1 MEYLILAFGFLYGAY
16 AALEMRRVFMGPRK
30 ICIGL
35 GTKMASAIWGAL
47 LTALMVWLIAS
58 GLMPPMNWLFVV
70 IAIMAFLGGL
80 MNFAASF
87 RIEHQ
92 LGFAPAVSQID
103 KNDIAMISAFVHP
116 AAKYYFFTYLF
127 LG

>member
-80 MNFAASF
+80 MNFSKIGHDDIIVRRPIDRLIYATISLLLAAMF
-87 RIEHQ
+87 FYIYR
-92 LGFAPAVSQID
+92 V
-103 KNDIAMISAFVHP
+103 AF
-116 AAKYYFFTYLF
+116 
-127 LG
+127 